1 MFAVH
6 LRSRK
11 SSGHSSREPQRI
23 EERTV
28 VAPGTVVLPA
38 ERSPVGVLTTQ
49 REAAILEFSR
59 RRTDGPLGVQMQD
72 REAFFESMTR
82 IVRDAEAAL
91 VRGEAG
97 PFMQM
102 WSHNDPVSL
111 FGAVG
116 VSRPAGRTSAE
127 RSRPCRH
134 DCQAV
139 KTSATRSCRSAS
151 AMTWRGPLASFAIQ
165 ARWTAGRRPSM
176 PFVSP
181 KCW

>member
-1 MFAVH
+1 VFAVH

-59 RRTDGPLGVQMQD
+59 RTDGPLGVQMQD
-72 REAFFESMTR
+72 RQAFFESMTR

-97 PFMQM
+97 PLMQM
-102 WSHNDPVSL
+102 VS
-111 FGAVG
+111 
-116 VSRPAGRTSAE
+116 
-127 RSRPCRH
+127 
-134 DCQAV
+134 Q
-139 KTSATRSCRSAS
+139 
-151 AMTWRGPLASFAIQ
+151 
-165 ARWTAGRRPSM
+165 
-176 PFVSP
+176 
-181 KCW
+181 